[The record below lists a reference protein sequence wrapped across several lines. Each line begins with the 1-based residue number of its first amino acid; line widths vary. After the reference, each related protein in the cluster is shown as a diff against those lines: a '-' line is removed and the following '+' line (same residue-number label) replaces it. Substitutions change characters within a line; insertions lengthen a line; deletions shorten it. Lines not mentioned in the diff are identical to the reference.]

1 MVLHLHGDARQ
12 WGAGGQVCGKLRLQ
26 AGASIVLVQYVL
38 LVSKESS
45 KTYFF
50 FSRGPEVPLVSISEI
65 YTYYLH
71 IYNGYSHLFLQIVK

>member
-1 MVLHLHGDARQ
+1 MGR
-12 WGAGGQVCGKLRLQ
+12 GRAGLREAALT
-26 AGASIVLVQYVL
+26 GGSKHSFGSICFISFKRKQQDL
-38 LVSKESS
+38 
-45 KTYFF
+45 FF